1 MMIENQE
8 SSNCLPNFLVIL
20 SLPLILFLTLL
31 AGYLGYIPLKVE
43 IHTLITIGVIFFIF
57 LLFIKHNA
65 NYAACSF
72 RNSFYEIGSKLQ
84 DYLNQNLLK
93 IGDTKK
99 SISNI
104 DDFLNDYT
112 KDLRN
117 DNFASV
123 ANTVFPMLGILGT
136 FIAIAIS
143 MPDFSVKDT
152 TALDN
157 EISILLSGIGTA
169 FYASIYGI
177 FLSLWWMFFEKRGL
191 SKIEYSANY
200 IKALYSKYT
209 WSKRELEK
217 YQYEHR
223 QIENDNL
230 VNALKEIFTID
241 KVKELNEDY
250 LNNFKTIT
258 ETTSKSFEK
267 ITRDLSN
274 ASKELLETLNKINYS
289 SEALSATQNLDET
302 IRGFKEATKSLDE
315 TISKMDDK
323 LTKGVE
329 SSFEKIDKEVA
340 DIVVKLADFAYL
352 LDGHNEK
359 ILQVLQ
365 DYHREVLK
373 QQVKK

>member
-1 MMIENQE
+1 MVINEE
-8 SSNCLPNFLVIL
+8 TSNCLPNFLVIL
-20 SLPLILFLTLL
+20 SMPLIIFLTLL
-31 AGYLGYIPLKVE
+31 AGYFGYIPLKVE

-99 SISNI
+99 SISDI
-104 DDFLNDYT
+104 DDFLNEYT

-217 YQYEHR
+217 YRYEHR
-223 QIENDNL
+223 QTENENL

-267 ITRDLSN
+267 ITKDLRD
-274 ASKELLETLNKINYS
+274 ASKELLETLSKINYS
-289 SEALSATQNLDET
+289 SEALNATQNLDENVK
-302 IRGFKEATKSLDE
+302 GFIQATKSLDE
-315 TISKMDDK
+315 TISKMDEK
-323 LTKGVE
+323 LTDGVE
-329 SSFEKIDKEVA
+329 SSFEKIDKEIA